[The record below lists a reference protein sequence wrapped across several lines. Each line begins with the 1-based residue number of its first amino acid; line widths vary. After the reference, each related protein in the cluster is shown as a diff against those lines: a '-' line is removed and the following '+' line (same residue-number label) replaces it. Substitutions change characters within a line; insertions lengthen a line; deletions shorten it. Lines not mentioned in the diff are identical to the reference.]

1 MNRRNLLTSVIA
13 AGAGMLA
20 IDGEEVFAQ
29 SAKMKRPTA
38 RNLPSAFIE
47 TPDHAALFYRDW
59 GLGKTIVFVH
69 SWAVSSE
76 LWQYQMI
83 YLADQGMR
91 CVAYDKRGHGR
102 SSDPGHGYDADTLAD
117 DLAAV
122 IDQLNLRDITLVG
135 HSMGCGEIVRYLSRH
150 GSSRVARIVLVSPT
164 TPFTL
169 KTADNPEGIDKAAFD
184 RLRASWSKDFPKWL
198 GQNARPFFTPETSPE
213 MVQWGINMASQTSL
227 KALID
232 CNRVDTETDFRNEL
246 PRVTVPTLIVHGDKD
261 VSAPIDFTAKRT
273 ARLVPGSRLIIY
285 EGAPH
290 GLMLTHL
297 ERFNSDLLSFIR
309 G

>member
-29 SAKMKRPTA
+29 SAKMKRPTT

>member
-1 MNRRNLLTSVIA
+1 
-13 AGAGMLA
+13 
-20 IDGEEVFAQ
+20 
-29 SAKMKRPTA
+29 
-38 RNLPSAFIE
+38 
-47 TPDHAALFYRDW
+47 
-59 GLGKTIVFVH
+59 
-69 SWAVSSE
+69 
-76 LWQYQMI
+76 
-83 YLADQGMR
+83 
-91 CVAYDKRGHGR
+91 
-102 SSDPGHGYDADTLAD
+102 
-117 DLAAV
+117 
-122 IDQLNLRDITLVG
+122 
-135 HSMGCGEIVRYLSRH
+135 MGCGEIVRYLSRH